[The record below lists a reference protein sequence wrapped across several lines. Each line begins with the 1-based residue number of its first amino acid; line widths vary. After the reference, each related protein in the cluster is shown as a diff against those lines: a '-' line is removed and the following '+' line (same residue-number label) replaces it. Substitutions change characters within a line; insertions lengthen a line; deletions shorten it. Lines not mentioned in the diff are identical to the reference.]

1 MAVMGLC
8 GQLHCNSN
16 HHSENGLRLIG
27 SNDSYRTTKVK
38 WPHRKTSFALNKG
51 PWNLLVHLLGCAI
64 LSVGPLLCLRKP
76 ATKIGFRCVCRIK
89 IGLLPSPLLRMDV

>member
-8 GQLHCNSN
+8 GKNTAIRIITLI
-16 HHSENGLRLIG
+16 NGLRLIG
-27 SNDSYRTTKVK
+27 CNYSYRTTKVK
-38 WPHRKTSFALNKG
+38 WPHRKTSFGLNKG
-51 PWNLLVHLLGCAI
+51 PWNLVVHLLGCAI

-89 IGLLPSPLLRMDV
+89 IGLLPSPLL